1 MVYSLF
7 SVLFYIIVYLLI
19 VSKIKNYYLQLI
31 VYICIVLFWGASYHY
46 AIDTPG
52 YMDYFNYEVLPLNRG
67 IDLGLHH
74 FEPGF
79 NLFAQVCKTITGNYA
94 FFQTCIFALDMFL
107 IYMGL
112 RKLFSDKSMLIV
124 FPLLFFTFPTIL
136 NALRQSIA
144 ISFFIYA
151 LSFINQKKSWKFILW
166 IVIGSFFHQSALFL
180 LPFYFARFLKN
191 SLNKRIL
198 IILILAV
205 SDIMWLSNMSL
216 SSNFSFWTDVLSSEY
231 LEMGEKYMT
240 NYILDEELE
249 SNFGIAKIL
258 EINIVALLYAFF
270 KDKLPN
276 NNILT
281 SLLIVYIVVGLV
293 FGGLFAL
300 RILYYFSV
308 LYYACFIVSL
318 TELLKGNQRVS
329 YVTISIYM
337 LWFFIFHAG
346 YINKAYI
353 PLL

>member
-1 MVYSLF
+1 
-7 SVLFYIIVYLLI
+7 
-19 VSKIKNYYLQLI
+19 
-31 VYICIVLFWGASYHY
+31 
-46 AIDTPG
+46 
-52 YMDYFNYEVLPLNRG
+52 
-67 IDLGLHH
+67 
-74 FEPGF
+74 
-79 NLFAQVCKTITGNYA
+79 
-94 FFQTCIFALDMFL
+94 
-107 IYMGL
+107 
-112 RKLFSDKSMLIV
+112 
-124 FPLLFFTFPTIL
+124 
-136 NALRQSIA
+136 
-144 ISFFIYA
+144 
-151 LSFINQKKSWKFILW
+151 
-166 IVIGSFFHQSALFL
+166 
-180 LPFYFARFLKN
+180 
-191 SLNKRIL
+191 
-198 IILILAV
+198 
-205 SDIMWLSNMSL
+205 
-216 SSNFSFWTDVLSSEY
+216 
-231 LEMGEKYMT
+231 MT